1 MMASQNTATP
11 TTNMDCPP
19 AFDRAAIRSH
29 FEMLHRLACGQNR
42 IIPLCV
48 FGEDPITGRKVISTV
63 QHFKVGDVSGMTDA
77 AIAYENHPHA
87 NIYAPLAVM
96 RPDLP
101 RGDKGSERDV
111 TAVLGAVIDH
121 DADAGRNA
129 NEPHEAGYVIETSQR
144 PVSNRQYF
152 VLFDQPLSPV
162 EAKPIVEGL
171 HVAYG
176 GDHGTKDL
184 SHVWRVAGTLNWPN
198 KKKLE
203 RGRPAEPQSPTVLKA
218 WHGECVT

>member
-111 TAVLGAVIDH
+111 TAVLGAL
-121 DADAGRNA
+121 
-129 NEPHEAGYVIETSQR
+129 VIEPEFARVLAVAERHGSILSSVIRQAWDSGKLSLTASQSFR
-144 PVSNRQYF
+144 S
-152 VLFDQPLSPV
+152 
-162 EAKPIVEGL
+162 
-171 HVAYG
+171 
-176 GDHGTKDL
+176 
-184 SHVWRVAGTLNWPN
+184 
-198 KKKLE
+198 
-203 RGRPAEPQSPTVLKA
+203 
-218 WHGECVT
+218 

>member
-1 MMASQNTATP
+1 
-11 TTNMDCPP
+11 
-19 AFDRAAIRSH
+19 
-29 FEMLHRLACGQNR
+29 
-42 IIPLCV
+42 
-48 FGEDPITGRKVISTV
+48 
-63 QHFKVGDVSGMTDA
+63 
-77 AIAYENHPHA
+77 
-87 NIYAPLAVM
+87 M

-101 RGDKGSERDV
+101 RGDKGGERDV

-162 EAKPIVEGL
+162 EAKPIVERL

-218 WHGECVT
+218 WHGECVTKSWLDQFAARADADRHSRGDADAAPDDVTAAETIAKALGGRKAGGDWTARCPAHDDRRPSLSICETDNTRELVAVERREARPS